1 MIATLIRWS
10 ITNRFLVLIAT
21 AFLVAAGI
29 WSASRTPVD
38 ALPDLSDVQ
47 VIVRTTYP
55 GKPPQVVEDLVT
67 YPLTTTMLS
76 VPGAKTVRGYSFFG
90 DSFVYILFDDKTD
103 PYWARSRVVEYLNQ
117 VQSRL
122 PAGATAALGPDA
134 TGVGWVYEYALVDR
148 SGNNDIG
155 QLRALNDWFL
165 KFELKTVPD
174 VAEVA
179 SIGGMVRQY
188 QVVLDPDRMR
198 VLGVTQSMVVQALQ
212 KANLSSGGS
221 VVEMAETEYMV
232 RSRGFLGSLEHF
244 RTIPLNLSGATP
256 LLLRDVAT
264 VQIGPEMRRGIAELD
279 GEGEVTGGVVVMRS
293 GKNARATIEAVK
305 ARLETLKPS
314 LPKGVEVVETYDRS
328 KLIDRAVDNL
338 RVKLLEEFAVVA
350 VVCAIFL
357 FHLRSALVAVVTLPI
372 GVLAAFGV
380 MHWQGVSANILSLGG
395 VAIALGA
402 MVDASVV
409 LVEAAHKHLEHFE
422 ERHRRPPSVAE
433 RWELIAQ
440 SAVEVGPALFFS
452 LLVITLSFLPVF
464 TLEAQEGR
472 LFSPLA
478 FTKTY
483 AMAAAAGLSVTLVP
497 VLMGYLIR
505 GRIPKETANPINRS
519 LIAIYRP
526 ALELVLRFPKATLL
540 AAALALAITA
550 IPVMRLGGEFMPPL
564 DEGDLLYMPS
574 ALPGISVSKAAELLQ
589 QTDRLIKTVPE
600 VKRVFGKAGRADT
613 ATDPAPL
620 EMFETTIQ
628 FKSREQWRPGMT
640 PEKLVEELDR
650 VVKVPGLSNVWVPPI
665 RNRIDMLATGI
676 KSPVGIKVAGSDLAT
691 IDKLAAQIESAVRGV
706 PGVSSA
712 LAERLT
718 GGRYIDVDVDRQAAA
733 RFGLSVADVQA
744 VIATAIGGEN
754 VGEVIQGRERFPVN
768 VRYPRE
774 IRDSLERLR
783 KLPFVTD
790 KGATVLLQ
798 DVAKI
803 VIAEGPPMIRSEN
816 ARLSGWVYVDVR
828 GRDLRSVV
836 HDMQAVVAKQV
847 AMPAG
852 YALSWS
858 GQFEYLERATERLKI
873 VVPLTL
879 AVIFMLLYVLFR
891 SAGDAALVMA
901 AVPFSLVGGF
911 WFIWALGHV
920 VSVASAVGFI
930 ALAGVAAEFGVVMLV
945 YLQNAWKQHLAAGE
959 PDNEATLLAA
969 IREGAVMRVR
979 PKAMTVAVVMAG
991 LLPILVGHGT
1001 GSEVMTRIAAP
1012 MVGGMVTAPLLS
1024 MLVIPAAWYLI
1035 HRKRPRAGRDSSN
1048 LEASASRL
1056 HNHYTLE
1063 DRTMKTA
1070 HILAAAVALAAFTTT
1085 HAQDMKMPMQPAA
1098 GATSAS
1104 MPLVDGEV
1112 RKIDVQ
1118 KNLVVLRHGD
1128 IPNLAMPAMTMGFE
1142 VADKKMLDG
1151 LKVGDKVK
1159 FQAEAIKG
1167 KAMVTDLKPNH

>member
-1 MIATLIRWS
+1 VIAALIRRS
-10 ITNRFLVLIAT
+10 IANRFLVLA
-21 AFLVAAGI
+21 AAVLLAAAGL
-29 WSASRTPVD
+29 WSAARTPVD

-47 VIVRTTYP
+47 VIVRTSYP

-67 YPLTTTMLS
+67 YPLTTTLLS
-76 VPGAKTVRGYSFFG
+76 VPGARTVRGYSFFG
-90 DSFVYILFDDKTD
+90 DSFVYILFDDRTD
-103 PYWARSRVVEYLNQ
+103 PYWARSRVVESLNQ

-148 SGNNDIG
+148 TGNTDIG

-198 VLGVTQSMVVQALQ
+198 ALGITQSQVAQALQ
-212 KANLSSGGS
+212 KANQSSGGS
-221 VVEMAETEYMV
+221 VVEMAETEYML
-232 RSRGFLGSLEHF
+232 RSRGFLRSLDDF
-244 RTIPLNLSGATP
+244 RGIPLAVGGATP
-256 LLLRDVAT
+256 VLLRDVAT
-264 VQIGPEMRRGIAELD
+264 VQVGPEMRRGVAELD
-279 GEGEVTGGVVVMRS
+279 GEGEVAGGVVVMRS
-293 GKNARATIEAVK
+293 GKNARAVIEAVK
-305 ARLETLKPS
+305 ARLAALKPG

-328 KLIDRAVDNL
+328 QLIDRAVDNL
-338 RVKLLEEFAVVA
+338 RVKLVEEFIVVA
-350 VVCAIFL
+350 VVCALFL
-357 FHLRSALVAVVTLPI
+357 FHLRSALVAVVTLPV
-372 GVLAAFGV
+372 GVLAAFVV

-409 LVEAAHKHLEHFE
+409 LVEAAHKQLEHFE
-422 ERHRRPPSVAE
+422 AAHGRRPTIAE
-433 RWELIAQ
+433 RWDLVAKA
-440 SAVEVGPALFFS
+440 AVEVGPALFFS

-505 GRIPKETANPINRS
+505 GRIPRETANPVNRV

-526 ALELVLRFPKATLL
+526 ALEAVLRFPKATLL
-540 AAALALAITA
+540 AAAAVLAVTA
-550 IPVMRLGGEFMPPL
+550 LPVSRLGGEFMPPL

-574 ALPGISVSKAAELLQ
+574 ALPGLPVSKAAELLQ

-600 VKRVFGKAGRADT
+600 VERVFGKAGRADT

-620 EMFETTIQ
+620 EMFETTIR
-628 FKSREQWRPGMT
+628 FKPRAQWRPGMT

-650 VVKVPGLSNVWVPPI
+650 AVKVPGLSNLWVPPI

-676 KSPVGIKVAGSDLAT
+676 KSPVGIKIAGADLVTIDRLAT
-691 IDKLAAQIESAVRGV
+691 QVEAAVRGV
-706 PGVSSA
+706 AGVSSA

-718 GGRYIDVDVDRQAAA
+718 GGRYIDVDVDRAAAA

-744 VIATAIGGEN
+744 VVSTAIGGDN
-754 VGEVIQGRERFPVN
+754 VGEVILGRERFPVN

-774 IRDSLERLR
+774 LRDSLEGLR
-783 KLPFVTD
+783 RLPFVTER
-790 KGATVLLQ
+790 GATVLLQ
-798 DVAKI
+798 DVARLS
-803 VIAEGPPMIRSEN
+803 VADGPPMVRSEN

-836 HDMQAVVAKQV
+836 RDMQAAVASQV
-847 AMPAG
+847 ALPAG

-858 GQFEYLERATERLKI
+858 GQFEYLERATQRLKT
-873 VVPLTL
+873 VVPVTL
-879 AVIFMLLYVLFR
+879 AIIFVLLYVLFR

-911 WFIWALGHV
+911 WLVWALGQAI
-920 VSVASAVGFI
+920 SVATAVGFI
-930 ALAGVAAEFGVVMLV
+930 ALAGLAAEFGVVMLV
-945 YLQNAWKQHLAAGE
+945 YLQNAWRQRLAAGE
-959 PDNEATLLAA
+959 ADDEATLLAA
-969 IREGAVMRVR
+969 IREGAVLRVR

-991 LLPILVGHGT
+991 LLPILLGHGT
-1001 GSEVMTRIAAP
+1001 GSEVMARIATP
-1012 MVGGMVTAPLLS
+1012 MVGGMLTAPLLS
-1024 MLVIPAAWYLI
+1024 MLVIPAAWYLA
-1035 HRKRPRAGRDSSN
+1035 HRRGRARPSG
-1048 LEASASRL
+1048 
-1056 HNHYTLE
+1056 
-1063 DRTMKTA
+1063 
-1070 HILAAAVALAAFTTT
+1070 
-1085 HAQDMKMPMQPAA
+1085 
-1098 GATSAS
+1098 G
-1104 MPLVDGEV
+1104 DG
-1112 RKIDVQ
+1112 D
-1118 KNLVVLRHGD
+1118 
-1128 IPNLAMPAMTMGFE
+1128 A
-1142 VADKKMLDG
+1142 
-1151 LKVGDKVK
+1151 
-1159 FQAEAIKG
+1159 
-1167 KAMVTDLKPNH
+1167 